1 MNLDRFYHIAAASG
15 GILYIMAFL
24 LLVALTVILERA
36 WYLRRVIRKGE
47 VISTAIADLH
57 HLDIRSIEAL
67 SQQAQ
72 RYPQGVLLTVPLRYP
87 EVSDPIR
94 LSELLEESILWQA
107 PRIDRSLWML
117 DTIITLAPLLG
128 LLGTIIGMFN
138 AFQVLGSPG
147 TAPTQITGG
156 VAEALVATASGLFVA
171 IIGLVCFNGLNNYVR
186 LIIHQLETIKVMLVN
201 RLDAPRP
208 APRQT
213 SAEVTSSSPRL
224 SAARTAA
231 VSLGT

>member
-1 MNLDRFYHIAAASG
+1 MNIDRLYHIAAASG
-15 GILYIMAFL
+15 GILYVMALL
-24 LLVALTVILERA
+24 LLVALTVIIERT
-36 WYLRRVIRKGE
+36 WYLRRVIRQGNT
-47 VISTAIADLH
+47 ISSAISSLR
-57 HLDIRSIEAL
+57 HLDRRSIEEL
-67 SQQAQ
+67 SRRASH
-72 RYPQGVLLTVPLRYP
+72 YPQGALLTVPLQYP
-87 EVSDPIR
+87 EVEDPDR

-147 TAPTQITGG
+147 SAPTQITGG

-186 LIIHQLETIKVMLVN
+186 LIIHQMETIKVMLVN
-201 RLDAPRP
+201 RLDAPITTPPVQERQKARRP
-208 APRQT
+208 TANN
-213 SAEVTSSSPRL
+213 S
-224 SAARTAA
+224 AA
-231 VSLGT
+231 VSVGT